1 MQTKEEIFL
10 FQNHINMYFLDDR
23 DLSNRVLK
31 FATFSSKTSFFHN
44 FMESEGYSF
53 LTRFFRASLLCA
65 SERGDFSLSE
75 SYLHVLLV
83 LRGPELPP
91 PEGRDIVVNPETE
104 CFCEKLLPRETMGVS
119 PQNPRLHVAT
129 SYGPGKMTDHR

>member
-1 MQTKEEIFL
+1 MLSKEEIVL
-10 FQNHINMYFLDDR
+10 FQNHIHMYFLDDR

-104 CFCEKLLPRETMGVS
+104 CFCEKLCRGKRWELAHKIFPRGHFVWIRE
-119 PQNPRLHVAT
+119 N
-129 SYGPGKMTDHR
+129 D